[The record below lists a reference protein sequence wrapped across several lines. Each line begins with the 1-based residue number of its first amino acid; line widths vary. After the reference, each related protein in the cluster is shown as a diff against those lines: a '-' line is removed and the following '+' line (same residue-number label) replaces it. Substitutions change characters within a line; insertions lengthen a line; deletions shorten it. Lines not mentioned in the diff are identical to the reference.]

1 MKRMNSDAGPP
12 RDAERVVY
20 VGESMY
26 PTLKALDILYVKPR
40 QGYRRGDVIVFKDA
54 EKNHM
59 VTHRVV
65 SVGPEGIR
73 TRGDNCALPDPWTLS
88 EDDVAGAVTS
98 VCRGRRLKT
107 VHGGTAGTVYASI
120 MRAWAGIKRRI
131 LSLFSTLFHVV
142 VHLNIFQG
150 YVSKHIKFRLVR
162 FDHHVR
168 SPLYLYVGGTR
179 VGRYL
184 DDKKCWHIRPL
195 FRAFVDEGA
204 LASMF
209 AGELGSQGAHDGD
222 LRRRY

>member
-12 RDAERVVY
+12 SDAERIVY

-54 EKNHM
+54 ETNHM

-88 EDDVAGAVTS
+88 EEDVAGAVTS
-98 VCRGRRLKT
+98 ICRGRRLKAI
-107 VHGGTAGTVYASI
+107 HGGLAGTVYAPI
-120 MRAWAGIKRRI
+120 MRARTGIKRRI
-131 LSLFSTLFHVV
+131 LSLLSMLFRVV
-142 VHLNIFQG
+142 VRLNIFKG
-150 YVSKHIKFRLVR
+150 YISRHIKFRLVR

-168 SPLYLYVGGTR
+168 SPLYLYVGGIR
-179 VGRYL
+179 AGRYL
-184 DDKKCWHIRPL
+184 DDKKCWQIRPL

-204 LASMF
+204 LAGMF
-209 AGELGSQGAHDGD
+209 AGEIGYQEGYDGNS
-222 LRRRY
+222 RRMR